1 MKKVI
6 FSIFISVLA
15 CNLFAAGQT
24 WESVYKY
31 IDRKFPNV
39 RQLEIQRYEE
49 EFIHNALLID
59 VRDIREY
66 EVSHIKNAI
75 HSQSIKAIRNYF
87 LSSNKK
93 YMVLYCS
100 VGVRSSKL
108 ASELNRLGFDNVYN
122 LKGSIFH
129 WANSG
134 RPVYNKNGITNIVH
148 PYNKTWGVLLDK
160 KYNSDISLQNH

>member
-1 MKKVI
+1 MKKLI
-6 FSIFISVLA
+6 FSIFLSVQA
-15 CNLFAAGQT
+15 CNLFAATQT
-24 WESVYKY
+24 WESIYKY

-39 RQLEIQRYEE
+39 KQLEIERYEN
-49 EFIHNALLID
+49 EFINNSILID
-59 VRDIREY
+59 VRDVREY
-66 EVSHIKNAI
+66 EISHIKNAI
-75 HSQSIKAIRNYF
+75 HSQSSKEIRNHF
-87 LSSNKK
+87 LLSNKK

-100 VGVRSSKL
+100 VGVRSSKM

-134 RPVYNKNGITNIVH
+134 RPVYNKDGITNIVH

-160 KYNSDISLQNH
+160 KYHLYISR